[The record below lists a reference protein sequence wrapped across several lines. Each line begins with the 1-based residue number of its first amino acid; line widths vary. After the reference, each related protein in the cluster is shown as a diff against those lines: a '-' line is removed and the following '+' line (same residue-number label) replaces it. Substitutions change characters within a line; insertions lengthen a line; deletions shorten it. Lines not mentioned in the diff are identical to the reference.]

1 MSVVQKISPFFIVK
15 GINQWK
21 QYFVLCTGF
30 FTSRNAITNTRRDFF
45 QLMCSGSDE
54 NQFKE
59 NSVQGN
65 PRDDRIGLTSEC
77 EIRLAPVCL

>member
-1 MSVVQKISPFFIVK
+1 MSVLWKINTFLTAK

-21 QYFVLCTGF
+21 QYFMLCTGSC
-30 FTSRNAITNTRRDFF
+30 TSRNAIIKTGRGFF

-54 NQFKE
+54 NQCKE

-65 PRDDRIGLTSEC
+65 PRDDVIGLTSDG
-77 EIRLAPVCL
+77 EIRLAPVSL